1 MDGRNVKLDLRPC
14 RTCGRTFVPESLK
27 KHEASCKNVQKKR
40 KPFDASKQRA
50 TEDLSLKQIKQ
61 AQKKNVAP
69 PKSNWRSQH
78 QEFISNIRAAKG
90 AQVAMERGDP
100 LPPPPPPSLNPDYV
114 TCPHCARRFNEK
126 AAERHISF
134 CQEQQ
139 KRINVNKKREP
150 SQQEKARAAAAKYQ
164 PPKPKLK
171 SQMDS
176 PSGPTSGGY
185 GASRGGYS
193 SGSPAGRAGPGASSR
208 APPPGASKSD
218 VGRSP
223 AGSTGR
229 GGAAAPRGRAPQQGY
244 AASKY
249 SEPSKKSPSPRV
261 SGPSVGPSSISL
273 QARGR
278 AAPTRDDMQDN
289 RPVPRVTRAVPRH
302 TNTQM
307 DTSNGHH
314 SNAIKTR
321 PVTGAAKF
329 CHECG
334 SRYPTPQVKF
344 CMECGLKRL
353 EVPIR

>member
-1 MDGRNVKLDLRPC
+1 ISGRNVKLDLRPC

-244 AASKY
+244 AGRY
-249 SEPSKKSPSPRV
+249 
-261 SGPSVGPSSISL
+261 
-273 QARGR
+273 AR
-278 AAPTRDDMQDN
+278 
-289 RPVPRVTRAVPRH
+289 
-302 TNTQM
+302 
-307 DTSNGHH
+307 
-314 SNAIKTR
+314 
-321 PVTGAAKF
+321 
-329 CHECG
+329 
-334 SRYPTPQVKF
+334 
-344 CMECGLKRL
+344 
-353 EVPIR
+353 